1 MEEKRSK
8 LFTRTRQ
15 PNLKGDNVV
24 LYRYRI
30 EYKRVWNLEEDDISI
45 VWISWTSNIKD
56 MSKENVGESK
66 GKEYWMNRELVVVQW
81 SPKNHWYEEY
91 VLKFGKTVKARTNL
105 ENILQLR
112 RIKINK

>member
-8 LFTRTRQ
+8 LFTGTRQ

-45 VWISWTSNIKD
+45 V
-56 MSKENVGESK
+56 
-66 GKEYWMNRELVVVQW
+66 
-81 SPKNHWYEEY
+81 
-91 VLKFGKTVKARTNL
+91 
-105 ENILQLR
+105 
-112 RIKINK
+112 